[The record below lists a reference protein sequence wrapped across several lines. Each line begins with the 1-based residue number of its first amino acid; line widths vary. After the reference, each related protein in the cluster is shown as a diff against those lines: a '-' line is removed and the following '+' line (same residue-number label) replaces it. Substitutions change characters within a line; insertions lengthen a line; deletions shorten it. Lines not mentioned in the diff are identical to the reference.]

1 MKKLFVLL
9 LIIAGSLVAN
19 SAYSQVHVNVNFYEK
34 HYPGYT
40 YYTYPAWHGH
50 YRDQAY
56 YSHYHTTFE
65 REHRT
70 YFTGRR
76 FDHDRFE
83 RETHWHGRN

>member
-1 MKKLFVLL
+1 MKRLFVLL

-56 YSHYHTTFE
+56 YSHYQPAFE
-65 REHRT
+65 REHRN

-76 FDHDRFE
+76 FDHERFE
-83 RETHWHGRN
+83 RENHWHGRN